1 MRAHGTLWLVIVVV
15 LSGCAGAASG
25 PSDEIGEAEPR
36 WTYESTRDSPSGR
49 GLLSGDD
56 GEFTLDDLRRWRD

>member
-1 MRAHGTLWLVIVVV
+1 LTGRPTLLALWL
-15 LSGCAGAASG
+15 LTLGACAT
-25 PSDEIGEAEPR
+25 PPDEAEETTPR